1 MTISIEILILLV
13 VILLFIAIY
22 FYKTIKDIKNNEIT
36 DNQDTKLESLVNDL
50 NENTLKLATVES
62 EINSNTKA
70 VNQFYTLLTKGGA
83 SVGKFGEIALSVI
96 LENAGLKKDV
106 HFFEQKNIAPNL
118 RPDITINLPDNKYVV
133 LDSKVSLTDFSE
145 SINTEDH
152 SNADKYMENHIKSVK
167 YHVDSLKKYL
177 DVVEGDDRSLEL
189 IIMFMPI
196 EAAYIAACNDNLIS
210 HAIKSKVAIVGPTT
224 LIAILQIIAHTWN
237 TKTQSENISK
247 IVKLG
252 TDISNEI
259 INVNSAFE
267 EMEKALIKANSSI
280 ETGKKRTE
288 KLLKKADKLG
298 TMGIPSKEIKGKS

>member
-36 DNQDTKLESLVNDL
+36 DNQDTNLADLVN
-50 NENTLKLATVES
+50 NLKDNIAEVES
-62 EINSNTKA
+62 KINTNTTA

-83 SVGKFGEIALSVI
+83 SVGKFGEIVLSVI

-118 RPDITINLPDNKYVV
+118 RPDITINLPDNKYVI

-145 SINTEDH
+145 SINTEDR
-152 SNADKYMENHIKSVK
+152 SNADKYMKNHIKSVK
-167 YHVDSLKKYL
+167 NHVDSLKKYL
-177 DVVEGDDRSLEL
+177 EVVEGDDRSLEL

-196 EAAYIAACNDNLIS
+196 EAAYIAACNDDLIS

-237 TKTQSENISK
+237 TKTQSESISK

-259 INVNSAFE
+259 INVNSTFE
-267 EMEKALIKANSSI
+267 EMENALIKANLSI
-280 ETGKKRTE
+280 ETGKKRTK
-288 KLLKKADKLG
+288 KLLKKAEKLG
-298 TMGIPSKEIKGKS
+298 TMGIPSKEIKDKS